1 MPIENHHLI
10 VDGCDTVA
18 LAKTYG
24 TPLYLL
30 SETAIRQQCHILKED
45 FLGRF
50 PDTSAHYASKAFL
63 SRTICH
69 LIQEEGLKLDVVSGG
84 ELYIA
89 RASGFPMEHV
99 VFHGNN
105 KSLVELE
112 GAISAGVGKIVV
124 DNLHELSMIEGIAA
138 REKSRVRILFRIAPG
153 LSEIATHAY
162 ITTGQKDTKFGIPLV
177 GDAFDRALAQVE
189 ASSWIDLVGL
199 HFHVGSQLKTHAA
212 HLAAIEATYDLLDRY
227 DLEIE
232 ELNVGGGFGI
242 VYTADDEGIPLSY
255 FTDAIMD
262 KIETLSRET
271 GRRRPHVSIEP
282 GRWLIGEAGMTLYE
296 IGAVKEIPGI
306 RTYVSVDGG
315 MPDNMRPAL
324 YNARYSAIIANRT
337 DAIPDRTVT
346 IAGKTCESGDI
357 LIWDLAVPAVSPG
370 DLLAVYATGAYGYS
384 MASNYNQNLIPAVV
398 MVSEGKHDVIVRR
411 QTFEDLIRRDEV
423 PERFLK
429 KERHL
434 DAHTESA

>member
-1 MPIENHHLI
+1 
-10 VDGCDTVA
+10 V
-18 LAKTYG
+18 
-24 TPLYLL
+24 
-30 SETAIRQQCHILKED
+30 KEA
-45 FLGRF
+45 FLQRY

-63 SRTICH
+63 SRTICR
-69 LIQEEGLKLDVVSGG
+69 LIEEEGLGLDVVSGG

-89 RASGFPMEHV
+89 MSAGFPMERV

-105 KSLVELE
+105 KSEFELE
-112 GAISAGVGKIVV
+112 RAISAGVGKIVV
-124 DNLHELSMIEGIAA
+124 DNLHELEMIAA
-138 REKSRVRILFRIAPG
+138 ISRREKRPVKILFRIAPG

-177 GDAFDRALAQVE
+177 GDAFEKALVAVD
-189 ASSWIDLVGL
+189 ASPWIDLVGL

-212 HLAAIEATYDLLDRY
+212 HLAAIEATFDLLEKQNI
-227 DLEIE
+227 EIE

-262 KIETLSRET
+262 RIETLCKKT
-271 GRRRPHVSIEP
+271 GRKRPHVSIEP
-282 GRWLIGEAGMTLYE
+282 GRWLIGEAGITLYE

-315 MPDNMRPAL
+315 MPDNVRPAL
-324 YNARYSAIIANRT
+324 YNARYSAIIANRADQPT
-337 DAIPDRTVT
+337 DRVVT

-357 LIWDLAVPAVSPG
+357 LIWDLAVPEVAPG

-398 MVSEGKHDVIVRR
+398 MVSEGQHDVIVRR
-411 QTFEDLIRRDEV
+411 QTFEDLVSRDEL
-423 PERFLK
+423 PERFTK
-429 KERHL
+429 KERTL